1 MKLKDI
7 ALSRLD
13 RFMEKRGYAK
23 AETIVGAVIGSYL
36 TNMVGS
42 VSLSEKKYSQLV
54 DAYRSWVYTCIDKI
68 AKAVAVIPLRLFIY
82 RRSGRKVVDLSWLAH
97 YKSVDHEEKRYI
109 LKNLSLE
116 REEIFGHP
124 FLDLM
129 RRPNHLMTRFMLW
142 YETLIRLELA
152 GYCGWYLPTNRIGL
166 PMEIWPLP
174 LTKNANLTP
183 KVNSD
188 LTLQYWEYK
197 DGEINRRFDPKDVL
211 FMRYPHPASPFQGM
225 SPLMAQLY
233 PYDIDLFLMQQQRG
247 LFANSAIPG
256 LHLSTDQKLVKEQ
269 IDELKAIIDAQYVS
283 PGKAGTTLITHSGLK
298 ADSIAM
304 TGRELMIDKVS
315 KFAREKLITSYD
327 LSEGKLGMVADV
339 NRANMEALD
348 KTFVM
353 ECLKPKCMLIEEMIE
368 CFCLPRYTDGLTCD
382 FDLPDMDDKEFTLKE
397 LESNLTTGLHTINEE
412 RARRGEQPVDW
423 GDRPWLPFGVTQ
435 PRVGGS
441 LPEPPS
447 KSAVVH
453 KGLTPEFWTE
463 DKKVITWKRFVQD
476 VDRYKDLIGDP
487 MKDHF
492 HKQKEQV
499 IRRLFEEGKK
509 INGLYA
515 GWSRTKIEQ
524 HVAKS
529 RTTDKINIDKVDE
542 AKKLA
547 SLLSPIVKLILS
559 LAGTARI
566 EHLGSM
572 MKAKVRYNV
581 NDPKVKKWL
590 GARMEQFSKEVAGTS
605 FDEIEAILRVGF
617 TEGLPVSTI
626 ADNLSE
632 KFASWEEYRAPLIAR
647 TETISAINFADV
659 DSLEQTG
666 MDKVL
671 NKFWLSAR
679 DGNCRDTHAEADK
692 RYAGGIPVDEMF
704 EVGGDEMIAP
714 GNGSDASENINCRCC
729 LGYVEK

>member
-7 ALSRLD
+7 ALGRLD

-68 AKAVAVIPLRLFIY
+68 AKSVAVIPLRLFVY
-82 RRSGRKVVDLSWLAH
+82 RRAGRKVTDLSWLSH
-97 YKSVDHEEKRYI
+97 YKSVDREEKRYI

-116 REEIFGHP
+116 REEVLDHP
-124 FLDLM
+124 FLNLM

-152 GYCGWYLPTNRIGL
+152 GYCGWYLPVNRIGL

-174 LTKNANLTP
+174 LTKNANLVP
-183 KVNSD
+183 KVNAD
-188 LTLQYWEYK
+188 LTLQYWDYK
-197 DGEINRRFDPKDVL
+197 DGEINRRFDSKDIL

-269 IDELKAIIDAQYVS
+269 VDELKAIIDAQYVS

-327 LSEGKLGMVADV
+327 LSEGKLGMVTDV
-339 NRANMEALD
+339 NRANMEALNE
-348 KTFVM
+348 TFVM
-353 ECLKPKCMLIEEMIE
+353 ECLKPKCMLIEEMLE
-368 CFCLPRYTDGLTCD
+368 CFYLPRYTEGLTCD
-382 FDLPDMDDKEFTLKE
+382 FDLPDMADKEFTLKE
-397 LESNLTTGLHTINEE
+397 REANLASGLHTINEE
-412 RARRGEQPVDW
+412 RARRGEPPVDW
-423 GDRPWLPFGVTQ
+423 GDRPWLQFGVTQ
-435 PRVGGS
+435 PGVGGVS
-441 LPEPPS
+441 PEPPS
-447 KSAVVH
+447 KSVVV
-453 KGLTPEFWTE
+453 KGLTEEFWTE

-487 MKDHF
+487 MKDYF
-492 HKQKEQV
+492 GRQKEQV

-509 INGLYA
+509 VNGMYA

-524 HVAKS
+524 HIAKS
-529 RTTDKINIDKVDE
+529 RTTDRINIDKVDE
-542 AKKLA
+542 SKKLT
-547 SLLSPIVKLILS
+547 SMVSPIVKLILS
-559 LAGTARI
+559 LAGTSRL

-590 GARMEQFSKEVAGTS
+590 GERMRRFSAEVTGTS
-605 FDEIEAILRVGF
+605 FDEIEAILRTGF
-617 TEGLPVSTI
+617 TDGLPVATI
-626 ADNLSE
+626 AETLSE

-679 DGNCRDTHAEADK
+679 DGACRDTHAEADK
-692 RYAGGIPVDEMF
+692 RYSGGIPVDEMF
-704 EVGGDEMIAP
+704 EVGGDSMIAP
-714 GNGSDASENINCRCC
+714 GNGSDPSENINCRCC